1 MPHHW
6 WKMSA
11 PKLNTTTKKWEVVLQ
26 TTDATAVKPA
36 TASMTVAFDE
46 KGCFKSSKN
55 KKMKKVQ
62 ANSLAAALCSAL
74 NLLTAP
80 D

>member
-6 WKMSA
+6 WKTSA
-11 PKLNTTTKKWEVVLQ
+11 PTLKSGKWEVVLE
-26 TTDATAVKPA
+26 TTDATAAKAA
-36 TASMTVAFDE
+36 TASITVAFAE

-55 KKMKKVQ
+55 KKMKKAQ
-62 ANSLAAALCSAL
+62 AESLAGALCSAL

>member
-6 WKMSA
+6 WK
-11 PKLNTTTKKWEVVLQ
+11 TTAATLKSGKWEVVLE
-26 TTDATAVKPA
+26 TTDATATKPA
-36 TASMTVAFDE
+36 TGSLTVAFNQ
-46 KGCFKSSKN
+46 KGLFKSSKN

-62 ANSLAAALCSAL
+62 AESLAAALCSAL

>member
-6 WKMSA
+6 WRMSPAKMNA
-11 PKLNTTTKKWEVVLQ
+11 TTKKWEVVLQ
-26 TTDATAVKPA
+26 TTDTPP
-36 TASMTVAFDE
+36 TASLTVAFDE
-46 KGCFKSSKN
+46 ETYFYGNKS
-55 KKMKKVQ
+55 KKMKQNQ
-62 ANSLAAALCSAL
+62 AEALAGALCAAL